1 MKRFIT
7 TFLILVVGATTWSTA
22 SAEDAKGEEAKGEL
36 IFELKPFKSEVS
48 LKKRI
53 LKQLEAGMLEWAMLE
68 NNELV
73 TTLVN
78 RRFIE
83 PKLNESTRYGEET
96 SIKLDPGT
104 YTLTC
109 IGFWHRSN
117 SSNIDKV
124 LSESAFFNVSVAS
137 FTISPN
143 KTTRIEVYPTIKKRG
158 AGGFWKPRTTIFSPD
173 LDIKIY
179 EGEELTF
186 EGDISSETEKSISW
200 DDYSGPLKR

>member
-1 MKRFIT
+1 MKRLIVS
-7 TFLILVVGATTWSTA
+7 FLVLAVSVATWPTA
-22 SAEDAKGEEAKGEL
+22 SAEDAKVEEAKGEL
-36 IFELKPFKSEVS
+36 IFELKAFKSEVTP
-48 LKKRI
+48 KKKI
-53 LKQLEAGMLEWAMLE
+53 LKQLEAGFLEWAVLE

-78 RRFIE
+78 RKFIK
-83 PKLNESTRYGEET
+83 PNLNEMTRFAEET
-96 SIKLDPGT
+96 SVKLDPGT
-104 YTLTC
+104 YSVTC

-117 SSNIDKV
+117 SGDIDKV
-124 LSESAFFNVSVAS
+124 LSESAFFNISVAS
-137 FTISPN
+137 FTINPS

-173 LDIKIY
+173 LDVKIY